1 MPQLSIVIPFTDDT
15 ERFESTLVSVLE
27 NRPASCEII
36 VTHAGNYSDPY
47 NLASEVHFV
56 EIADNTSSQKARG
69 SSTDR
74 LGAHLAAAV
83 ERASSPILHL
93 LGCGVKVNH
102 GWCDNIAEDF
112 DDPCIGSVCPIIKDD
127 KENVL
132 CVGIEN
138 TLFYKNRFVGAG
150 KFAAEID
157 AEYQNPIGPHQVAGF
172 YSVEAISQVDCLQ
185 DFGETSFG
193 LELALTLEAIG
204 FETKV
209 NTSAKISADDG
220 FNFDA
225 VSGNDS
231 QSAIWRFAGSLGFIQ
246 GFMLACGAIVKD
258 LITTPFSSKSRASL
272 LGRLSKFVSWHDAV
286 SFRDFAD
293 QAPGPQSN
301 RISFQD
307 AQKELPLSGM
317 DYSSERRA
325 A

>member
-1 MPQLSIVIPFTDDT
+1 MPQLSIVIPFLDDT

-47 NLASEVHFV
+47 NLADEVHFV
-56 EIADNTSSQKARG
+56 EIADNTKARG
-69 SSTDR
+69 LNTTR
-74 LGAHLAAAV
+74 LGDHLTAAV
-83 ERASSPILHL
+83 AQVSSPILHL

-102 GWCDNIAEDF
+102 GWCDSIEEDF

-138 TLFYKNRFVGAG
+138 TLFYKNRFVGSG

-157 AEYQNPIGPHQVAGF
+157 AEYQTPIGPHQVAGF
-172 YSVEAISQVDCLQ
+172 YSVEAIKQVDCLQ
-185 DFGETSFG
+185 DFGESSFG

-209 NTSAKISADDG
+209 NVSAKISADDG
-220 FNFDA
+220 FRFDE
-225 VSGNDS
+225 VSGSDA
-231 QSAIWRFAGSLGFIQ
+231 QTAIWRFAGSLGFIQ
-246 GFMLACGAIVKD
+246 GLMLACGAIVRD
-258 LITTPFSSKSRASL
+258 SITTPFSSKARASL
-272 LGRLSKFVSWHDAV
+272 LGRLSKFVSWQEAV

-293 QAPGPQSN
+293 QAPGPQPD

-307 AQKELPLSGM
+307 ARKELPLSGM
-317 DYSSERRA
+317 DYSSEKRA